1 MNYVIVV
8 SDGTGGT
15 ASRALD
21 AALTQFQNIP
31 VEIILRS
38 EVQTKEQIHDV
49 IHEAQNLR
57 ALVLHTL
64 VSNELRHIMVDQGR
78 RHNVETIDLMGPL
91 LDRLSQQLAVSPLE
105 KPGLFRQLNE
115 SYFRRIETM
124 EFAIQHDDGRRAEE
138 LKNAEIILVGVSRT
152 FKTPLC
158 VYLAFKGW
166 FAANVPVILGIPL
179 PPLLREFPPGNV
191 FGLTMNSTRLATLR
205 STRAEYLGNVVR
217 DYVDLDHIRREVVYA
232 LRLFEE
238 EPKWPVIDVTG
249 KPIEE
254 IAAEIV
260 TLKRKLQHDART
272 APDASSSL

>member
-31 VEIILRS
+31 VEIIIRS
-38 EVQTKEQIHDV
+38 EVQGKEQIHEV
-49 IHEAQNLR
+49 IHEAQVLH
-57 ALVLHTL
+57 ALVVHTL

-91 LDRLSQQLAVSPLE
+91 LDRLSQQLALTPLE

-138 LKNAEIILVGVSRT
+138 LGKAEIVLVGVSRT

-166 FAANVPVILGIPL
+166 FAANVPVVLGIPL
-179 PPLLREFPPGNV
+179 PSIIRELPAGSL
-191 FGLTMNSTRLATLR
+191 FGLTMNTTRLATLR
-205 STRAEYLGNVVR
+205 RTRAEYLGNVVH
-217 DYVDLDHIRREVVYA
+217 DYVDLDHIRREVIYA
-232 LRLFEE
+232 LRLFDE

-260 TLKRKLQHDART
+260 TLKRKYHQDAAYPADET
-272 APDASSSL
+272 L